1 MITKRYHY
9 IFDASNVAEKYHN
22 KEHVENMLKEMPPLL
37 NMTILSGPNV
47 VDGELVNPGVSGFC
61 IIDYSHISIHTFSDP
76 KEAMVD
82 IFSCKPYEPEKI
94 KAYLM
99 ESFGVSDKDV
109 NFVKVMYG

>member
-9 IFDASNVAEKYHN
+9 IFDAEHVADQYHN
-22 KEHVENMLKEMPPLL
+22 KEFVEKLLRDIPPILS
-37 NMTILSGPNV
+37 MTILSGPNV

-82 IFSCKPYEPEKI
+82 IFSCKPYDPEKI
-94 KAYLM
+94 KTYLK
-99 ESFGVSDKDV
+99 ESLGLTDDDV
-109 NFVKVMYG
+109 HFKEVQYG